1 VAGQGAAVGP
11 PLDGEGAR
19 HPDLNWQ
26 IQHLKDPAGV
36 TRGSTMPPYK
46 QLSDSDLKALA
57 EFLLSLK

>member
-1 VAGQGAAVGP
+1 VAGQGFAVGP
-11 PLDGEGAR
+11 PLNHVGTR
-19 HPDLNWQ
+19 HRDLNWQ

-46 QLSDSDLKALA
+46 QLSDPDLKALA